1 MRRAVGLLLAL
12 LALSACG
19 NKGALYL
26 PPLPPPEHNP
36 QQDSKPA
43 PRQ

>member
-1 MRRAVGLLLAL
+1 MRRAAVFLLAL
-12 LALSACG
+12 IALSGCG

-26 PPLPPPEHNP
+26 PSPERDS
-36 QQDSKPA
+36 QQQNSKHA

>member
-1 MRRAVGLLLAL
+1 MRSAVGFFFVFFLL
-12 LALSACG
+12 SGCG

-26 PPLPPPEHNP
+26 PTPEQDP

>member
-1 MRRAVGLLLAL
+1 MRRAVGLLLVV

-19 NKGALYL
+19 NKGALH
-26 PPLPPPEHNP
+26 LPPPEQNP
-36 QQDSKPA
+36 KQDSKSA

>member
-1 MRRAVGLLLAL
+1 MRVVGLFLLVV

-26 PPLPPPEHNP
+26 PSPEQNP
-36 QQDSKPA
+36 KQDSKST

>member
-1 MRRAVGLLLAL
+1 MRRAVGLLLVL

-26 PPLPPPEHNP
+26 PSPERNP
-36 QQDSKPA
+36 QEDGKPA

>member
-1 MRRAVGLLLAL
+1 MHRVAVLLLAL
-12 LALSACG
+12 VALSGCG

-26 PPLPPPEHNP
+26 PSPERDS
-36 QQDSKPA
+36 QQQNSKPA